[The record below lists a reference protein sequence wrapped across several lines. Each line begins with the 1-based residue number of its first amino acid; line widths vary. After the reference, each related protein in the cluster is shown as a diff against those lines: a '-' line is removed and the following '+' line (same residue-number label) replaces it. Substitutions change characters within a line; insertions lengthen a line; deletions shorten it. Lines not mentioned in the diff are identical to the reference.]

1 MIKERMEQRGT
12 SVSWFARQ
20 LCCERTNVYSIY
32 RRSSVDTALLVKIS
46 RVLEYDF
53 FAEISRRSAGDWMD
67 CHPGADGGDMADA
80 AADGGSGVC

>member
-32 RRSSVDTALLVKIS
+32 RRSSVDTALLAKIS

-53 FAEISRRSAGDWMD
+53 FAEISRRSAGDWLG
-67 CHPGADGGDMADA
+67 CPPGADGGDIA
-80 AADGGSGVC
+80 AASDGGSGVC